1 MVIIWVGKYYIEWFQ
16 VQVDYVF
23 AVNELESSNYLFDE
37 DLTFF
42 FCETVVITCSSKKL
56 LLLQI
61 TSISIPFVY
70 LVTKSPPDKYSV
82 TSTE

>member
-1 MVIIWVGKYYIEWFQ
+1 MVIIWVGKYYIKWLK
-16 VQVDYVF
+16 VQVYYVF

-61 TSISIPFVY
+61 TSI
-70 LVTKSPPDKYSV
+70 KYSIFLPRD
-82 TSTE
+82 

>member
-1 MVIIWVGKYYIEWFQ
+1 MVIIWVGKYYIEWLQ

-42 FCETVVITCSSKKL
+42 FCETVVITCSSKQL
-56 LLLQI
+56 LLSTDNKHQY
-61 TSISIPFVY
+61 SICLPC
-70 LVTKSPPDKYSV
+70 D
-82 TSTE
+82 

>member
-1 MVIIWVGKYYIEWFQ
+1 MVIIWVGKYYIKWLK
-16 VQVDYVF
+16 VQVYYVF

-61 TSISIPFVY
+61 TSI
-70 LVTKSPPDKYSV
+70 KYSICLPRD
-82 TSTE
+82 

>member
-1 MVIIWVGKYYIEWFQ
+1 MVIIWVGKYYIEWLQ

-61 TSISIPFVY
+61 TSI
-70 LVTKSPPDKYSV
+70 KYSICLPCD
-82 TSTE
+82 